1 MGRKTRE
8 IGLKVIRAPAGDLRS
23 PVRARAIWPTSG
35 RGARHAGCS
44 LRTAL
49 PGAGR
54 DKKETGKLEL
64 PGRRPGRPAAGGN
77 LETLPKCIVLS
88 VTLTLALVGFLVT
101 NTQAIMKNNNSNI
114 GERKLQDLGI
124 DLSTFIPTRIENS
137 FDNWLADSKPA
148 WKQIRFDRQTRGQIK
163 KQRLAGKM

>member
-1 MGRKTRE
+1 MSLSLQLIALCSQRGGPPNLDKSFKKSRICMCTRMAP
-8 IGLKVIRAPAGDLRS
+8 ISLLFGIRAPAGDLRS

-54 DKKETGKLEL
+54 DKKEKGKLEL

-101 NTQAIMKNNNSNI
+101 TTQAIMKNNN
-114 GERKLQDLGI
+114 
-124 DLSTFIPTRIENS
+124 
-137 FDNWLADSKPA
+137 
-148 WKQIRFDRQTRGQIK
+148 
-163 KQRLAGKM
+163 